1 MLLLHNC
8 LFAFLS
14 GRIDGTSMASLKET
28 FVPEYINPG
37 CMLRFDI
44 FYEKIIM
51 IGLYSGIFKQLSE
64 V

>member
-1 MLLLHNC
+1 
-8 LFAFLS
+8 
-14 GRIDGTSMASLKET
+14 MASLKET